1 MAPPDNG
8 AVGRGRR
15 PVRDQASVGTL
26 VQRARKADAGA
37 LEELYAR
44 YGRILYRVAFA
55 LTQSEADAE
64 DVIQDVFAGL
74 PEALRSFEGRGR
86 LEDWLKTV
94 VTRRSLM
101 VLRQRR
107 RRREVSLEGTTL
119 RQPVERA
126 EPVVDRIA
134 LQRALAKLPDP
145 LRAVFVLKEI
155 EGYSHEEIGK
165 LMGIGTHGSASKL
178 HRARKIL
185 RERLRNSA

>member
-1 MAPPDNG
+1 
-8 AVGRGRR
+8 
-15 PVRDQASVGTL
+15 
-26 VQRARKADAGA
+26 
-37 LEELYAR
+37 
-44 YGRILYRVAFA
+44 
-55 LTQSEADAE
+55 
-64 DVIQDVFAGL
+64 
-74 PEALRSFEGRGR
+74 
-86 LEDWLKTV
+86 
-94 VTRRSLM
+94 M